1 MRIIRSG
8 SIDHRSVEW
17 YRMPTQ
23 IRKIGQ
29 PVDRVQHVIGRHE
42 FIESE
47 FVEKCSPALRVD
59 RPSCLIPRCR
69 RQLKRIAFPFDP
81 IIVRKERP
89 AHGVQTRFIQDD
101 NLWYRSMFLAAL
113 AR

>member
-1 MRIIRSG
+1 
-8 SIDHRSVEW
+8 
-17 YRMPTQ
+17 MPTQ
-23 IRKIGQ
+23 IRKVDQ

-42 FIESE
+42 FIEAE

-59 RPSCLIPRCR
+59 RPSYLIPHCR
-69 RQLKRIAFPFDP
+69 RQLTRITFQFEP

-89 AHGVQTRFIQDD
+89 AHGVQTRFIQGD
-101 NLWYRSMFLAAL
+101 NPWYRSTFLAAL

>member
-1 MRIIRSG
+1 
-8 SIDHRSVEW
+8 
-17 YRMPTQ
+17 MPTQ
-23 IRKIGQ
+23 IRKVDQ

-42 FIESE
+42 FIEAE
-47 FVEKCSPALRVD
+47 LVEKCSPALRVD

-69 RQLKRIAFPFDP
+69 QQLKRITFQFEP

-89 AHGVQTRFIQDD
+89 AHGVQTRFIQGD
-101 NLWYRSMFLAAL
+101 NPWYRSTFLAAL